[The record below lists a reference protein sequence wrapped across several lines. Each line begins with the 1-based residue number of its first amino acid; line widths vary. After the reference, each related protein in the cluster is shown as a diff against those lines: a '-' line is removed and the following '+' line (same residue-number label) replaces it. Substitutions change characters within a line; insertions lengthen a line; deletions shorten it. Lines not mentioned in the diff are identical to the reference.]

1 MYPWSNPTPKAYQV
15 AKWKS
20 ACQLQEVQETW
31 VSPRVRK
38 IPWSSKWQPTSEFL
52 LGKFHGE
59 RSLVDYSPWGS
70 QTMIPMYYL
79 LTGLNAHMT
88 ENTYTH
94 IYIYPYIYIW
104 IYPEFLM
111 FYVYIQDI
119 YVCIHKTS
127 GIQYTEAIYLIS
139 QLMPSPGDAKGV
151 PSGARTAEQLRHI
164 LWAIGVRLCCLH
176 RPP

>member
-1 MYPWSNPTPKAYQV
+1 MCVSLVQPYS
-15 AKWKS
+15 KS
-20 ACQLQEVQETW
+20 LPGSKVEICLPMQEVHETW

-38 IPWSSKWQPTSEFL
+38 IPWSSKWQPTSVFL

-70 QTMIPMYYL
+70 QTVIPMDYM

-94 IYIYPYIYIW
+94 TYTYIHIYIR

-119 YVCIHKTS
+119 YVYIHKTS

-139 QLMPSPGDAKGV
+139 QLMPPPRDAKGV
-151 PSGARTAEQLRHI
+151 PSGARTA
-164 LWAIGVRLCCLH
+164 
-176 RPP
+176 